1 MAVDQVNVGFRR
13 PGTASTGRRYGTVT
27 GAVAGLVAI
36 VTGLLLAGR
45 PAGAAPSEG
54 AEYVKYY
61 TVTSS
66 YQGAPET
73 LGGISQRFLGTT
85 DRSVEIFSLNVG
97 RTQLNGDKLSD
108 PKILRPGWQLVL
120 PWDAVGTGVQ
130 YGLLP
135 QKNSKPA
142 PSGSGSAPA
151 PATPG
156 QSTPPRAPTNTQA
169 PRAGNPAVVP
179 SAAPKP
185 TYKSGQCAAATTSN
199 SQSNWA
205 ALRLAPDQ
213 AWAHSRGKGQL
224 VAIVDSGADGSLAQL
239 AGRVALGADVVSGS
253 GRGNTDCLGSGTGM
267 AGIIVA
273 KPTQGSALSGIAPDA
288 TVMPVRI
295 VTTKAKARAS
305 DQAAGIEVA
314 TSAGAT
320 VIALGSYVNTSDAA
334 VAKAVAAAVSRNI
347 VVVFGAPTTAA
358 PAGPDMVAGGGGVLR
373 VGGVGVG
380 GQSAASYRPSM
391 VDVVA
396 PGLNVTTLGVTGTGV
411 LASNGTPYAVAFVA
425 AEVALVRAAY
435 PGLDAAQVTHRVQVT
450 ADKMSD
456 AVPDKRYGYGTINPA
471 AAVTRELAEEH
482 HAVAPT
488 ARRSV
493 DDGPTSGNR
502 TMALIIVGVVGLVAA
517 GLLAFRVRRLVHPA
531 QDGPADG
538 SPGKAPDRGDTGG
551 GGASPGG
558 AVPSVGEAAVGV
570 GGRHRSGPGMSPAP
584 ADPTKTSL
592 LPRQSAPS
600 VRE

>member
-1 MAVDQVNVGFRR
+1 MAVDQLNDGFRR

-27 GAVAGLVAI
+27 AAVAGLVA
-36 VTGLLLAGR
+36 VVAGLLLAGL
-45 PAGAAPSEG
+45 PAGAVPSDS

-142 PSGSGSAPA
+142 PSGSAPA
-151 PATPG
+151 PAAPG
-156 QSTPPRAPTNTQA
+156 QSTPTRAPTNTRT

-199 SQSNWA
+199 SPSNWA

-213 AWAHSRGKGQL
+213 AWAHSRGKDQL

-239 AGRVALGADVVSGS
+239 AGRVALGADIVSGS

-295 VTTKAKARAS
+295 VTTKAEARAS

-334 VAKAVAAAVSRNI
+334 VAKAVATAVSRNI
-347 VVVFGAPTTAA
+347 VVVFGAPTTTT
-358 PAGPDMVAGGGGVLR
+358 PTSPDMVTGGDGVLR

-380 GQSAASYRPSM
+380 GQPAASYRPSM

-435 PGLDAAQVTHRVQVT
+435 PGLDAAQVTHRVKVT

-482 HAVAPT
+482 HAVAPA
-488 ARRSV
+488 ARRSF

-517 GLLAFRVRRLVHPA
+517 GLLAFRVRRLVHPD
-531 QDGPADG
+531 QDGTADG
-538 SPGKAPDRGDTGG
+538 SAGKAPDRGDTGG
-551 GGASPGG
+551 AVAS
-558 AVPSVGEAAVGV
+558 AGEAAARDS
-570 GGRHRSGPGMSPAP
+570 GRHRSEHGMPSPP
-584 ADPTKTSL
+584 AGSTQTSPS
-592 LPRQSAPS
+592 PRQSSPAA

>member
-1 MAVDQVNVGFRR
+1 MAVDQVSDGFRR

-27 GAVAGLVAI
+27 AAVAGLVAV
-36 VTGLLLAGR
+36 VTGLLLAGL
-45 PAGAAPSEG
+45 PAGAAPPDG

-142 PSGSGSAPA
+142 PSGLAPA
-151 PATPG
+151 PAAPG
-156 QSTPPRAPTNTQA
+156 QSTPTRAPTNTQA
-169 PRAGNPAVVP
+169 PRTGNPAVVP

-199 SQSNWA
+199 SPSNWA

-239 AGRVALGADVVSGS
+239 AGRVALGADIVSGS

-273 KPTQGSALSGIAPDA
+273 KPTQGSSLSGIAPDA

-295 VTTKAKARAS
+295 VTTKAEARAS

-334 VAKAVAAAVSRNI
+334 VAKAVATAVSRNI
-347 VVVFGAPTTAA
+347 VVVFGAPTTAT

-435 PGLDAAQVTHRVQVT
+435 PGLDAAQVTHRVKVT

-502 TMALIIVGVVGLVAA
+502 TMALIIVSVVGLVAA
-517 GLLAFRVRRLVHPA
+517 GLLAFRVRRLVHPD

-538 SPGKAPDRGDTGG
+538 SAGEAPDRGDAGG
-551 GGASPGG
+551 GGAPPGG
-558 AVPSVGEAAVGV
+558 AAPSAGKAAVGA
-570 GGRHRSGPGMSPAP
+570 GGRHRPDHAGS
-584 ADPTKTSL
+584 TKTSP
-592 LPRQSAPS
+592 LPRQSPPAA